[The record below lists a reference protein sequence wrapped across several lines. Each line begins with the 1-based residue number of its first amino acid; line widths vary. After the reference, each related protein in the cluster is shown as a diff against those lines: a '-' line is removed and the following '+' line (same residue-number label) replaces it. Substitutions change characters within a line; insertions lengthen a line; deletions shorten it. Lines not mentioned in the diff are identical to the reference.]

1 MKLLTRFIWLIVF
14 LSIIVIVGITLV
26 KFKADT
32 EFGKIKNSITQEY
45 DAEIDQMISNDFYGV
60 DFTDFVATTA
70 NDYETSFFILDN
82 DPNDRNYI
90 NKYLSKEFLEYGKI
104 EAVWFLKDN
113 GETFYFKSTNGLIAR
128 DYLPIPSNSL
138 EVTFIEEEPKTFYQV
153 INGEVIRFV
162 GSRITTGGMS
172 STVGYMIAA
181 ATQNDQ
187 WIDYYSANINNSTVS
202 IVKTVDE
209 LPSVNKETVRII
221 RPLNDY
227 FDNQVA
233 VMNIELDLPFL
244 ALWNSTASTNNKL
257 IIGSL
262 LLTMIIFLIFV
273 ISWVIAPIKKIS
285 ISLSNGGS
293 KEIQTL
299 KSSKTEMG
307 VVARLI
313 DEYHAQTEQ
322 LKETDKMKTF
332 YLENL
337 SHKVRTPMN
346 AIIGFINLLI
356 EEDLEEEIRDTY
368 IGIISKDTE
377 KLIGSVDEIIG
388 ILKKDEAKK

>member
-1 MKLLTRFIWLIVF
+1 MKLLSRFIWLILF
-14 LSIIVIVGITLV
+14 LSIIVIGGITLV
-26 KFKADT
+26 KVKADK

-45 DAEIDQMISNDFYGV
+45 DAEIDQMITRDFYGV
-60 DFTDFVATTA
+60 DFTNYLATTA
-70 NDYETSFFILDN
+70 NDVETSFFILN
-82 DPNDRNYI
+82 NNSNDRKYI
-90 NKYLSKEFLEYGKI
+90 DSYLGKEMLEYAKF

-113 GETFYFKSTNGLIAR
+113 GETFYFKSTNGTIVR
-128 DYLPIPSNSL
+128 DFLPIPSNAL
-138 EVTFIEEEPKTFYQV
+138 EITFIDEGPKTFYQV
-153 INGEVIRFV
+153 INGKVIRFV
-162 GSRITTGGMS
+162 GARITTGGIS
-172 STVGYMIAA
+172 NTVGYIIAA
-181 ATQNDQ
+181 AIQDDQ
-187 WIDYYSANINNSTVS
+187 WLNYYSANINNSKVS
-202 IVKTVDE
+202 IMKSMEE
-209 LPSVNKETVRII
+209 LPSISREIVRIT

-227 FDNQVA
+227 FGNPVA

-244 ALWNSTASTNNKL
+244 NLWNSTASTNNKL

-262 LLTMIIFLIFV
+262 LLTMLIFLIFV

-285 ISLSNGGS
+285 ESLSNGRS
-293 KEIQTL
+293 TEIQSL
-299 KSSKTEMG
+299 KKSKTEMG

-356 EEDLEEEIRDTY
+356 EEDLEEDVRDTY
-368 IGIISKDTE
+368 ISIISKDTE
-377 KLIGSVDEIIG
+377 KLIGSVDEIIE
-388 ILKKDEAKK
+388 ILKKDDTKK